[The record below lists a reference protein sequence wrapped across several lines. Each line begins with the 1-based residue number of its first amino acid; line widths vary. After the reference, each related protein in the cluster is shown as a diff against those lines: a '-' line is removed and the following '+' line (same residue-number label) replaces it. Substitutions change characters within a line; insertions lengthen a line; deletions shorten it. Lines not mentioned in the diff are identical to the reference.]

1 MKANKASAQGF
12 RILLLT
18 LKLLLLTWHRYDADG
33 LSFLSFLFPCF
44 WLCTVLFAPI
54 LAFFPFVLI
63 SHFFPF
69 SSSLNLFANNKR
81 DKKMVRVSFSLT
93 FPPSSSRCFGWYGF
107 VYVRI
112 RLREAFA
119 RVASLAKAEGSAR
132 IFLGRS
138 IWREKLLSVSVCLSK
153 CAGLA
158 GVNTKLERT
167 VRRCNQSKDEIFVSF
182 TSLFAWIAIIE
193 AFDAFAWIDLDA
205 LYARV
210 QRERWFWTSHRAFQR
225 RKISLREENNTN
237 DDKLFLSFFL

>member
-1 MKANKASAQGF
+1 M
-12 RILLLT
+12 T
-18 LKLLLLTWHRYDADG
+18 PTV
-33 LSFLSFLFPCF
+33 FLFFLFPFLLLAVCF
-44 WLCTVLFAPI
+44 FFLPI
-54 LAFFPFVLI
+54 LDFSHLSNFTLLPFF
-63 SHFFPF
+63 FFI
-69 SSSLNLFANNKR
+69 NLFANNKR

-132 IFLGRS
+132 FFLGRS

-167 VRRCNQSKDEIFVSF
+167 VRRCNQSTDEIFVSF

-193 AFDAFAWIDLDA
+193 AFDAFAWRDLDA

-225 RKISLREENNTN
+225 RKISLREEKNTN

>member
-1 MKANKASAQGF
+1 MTSIW
-12 RILLLT
+12 R
-18 LKLLLLTWHRYDADG
+18 RR
-33 LSFLSFLFPCF
+33 SFFSFFFLFCF
-44 WLCTVLFAPI
+44 WLCAYFLHQFWIFPI
-54 LAFFPFVLI
+54 CPI

-138 IWREKLLSVSVCLSK
+138 IWREKLLCLCLCVWANVRALPVSIPS
-153 CAGLA
+153 
-158 GVNTKLERT
+158 LERT

-193 AFDAFAWIDLDA
+193 AFDAFAWRDLDA

-210 QRERWFWTSHRAFQR
+210 QRERWFWMDRAFQSAKFLQR
-225 RKISLREENNTN
+225 RE
-237 DDKLFLSFFL
+237 

>member
-1 MKANKASAQGF
+1 MTSIW
-12 RILLLT
+12 R
-18 LKLLLLTWHRYDADG
+18 RR
-33 LSFLSFLFPCF
+33 SFFSFFFLFCF
-44 WLCTVLFAPI
+44 WLCAYFLHQFWIFPI
-54 LAFFPFVLI
+54 CPI

-138 IWREKLLSVSVCLSK
+138 IWREKLLSCVCVFEQMCGPCRCQYQARAHGAKVQSIHGRDFRIIHEFVRVN
-153 CAGLA
+153 CNHRGLWCLR
-158 GVNTKLERT
+158 LERPWRT
-167 VRRCNQSKDEIFVSF
+167 LR
-182 TSLFAWIAIIE
+182 
-193 AFDAFAWIDLDA
+193 
-205 LYARV
+205 AR
-210 QRERWFWTSHRAFQR
+210 SA
-225 RKISLREENNTN
+225 RKMVLNITQGFPKTQNFSTRGEEY
-237 DDKLFLSFFL
+237 

>member
-1 MKANKASAQGF
+1 MTSIW
-12 RILLLT
+12 R
-18 LKLLLLTWHRYDADG
+18 RR
-33 LSFLSFLFPCF
+33 SFFSFFFLFCF
-44 WLCTVLFAPI
+44 WLCAYFLHQFWIFPI
-54 LAFFPFVLI
+54 CPI

-167 VRRCNQSKDEIFVSF
+167 VRRCNKSTDEIFVSF

-193 AFDAFAWIDLDA
+193 AFDAFAWRDLDA
-205 LYARV
+205 LYERV

-225 RKISLREENNTN
+225 RKISLREEKNTN
-237 DDKLFLSFFL
+237 DDKLFLSFFLSLNDNAGVFPQHF

>member
-33 LSFLSFLFPCF
+33 LSFLSFSFSAFGCVLYFLHQF
-44 WLCTVLFAPI
+44 WHFHLLS
-54 LAFFPFVLI
+54 I

-69 SSSLNLFANNKR
+69 FSSLNLFANNKR

-112 RLREAFA
+112 RLREASA

-138 IWREKLLSVSVCLSK
+138 IWREKLLLCLCLWANVRALPVSIPSSSARCEGAINPRTRFSYHSRVCSREL
-153 CAGLA
+153 
-158 GVNTKLERT
+158 
-167 VRRCNQSKDEIFVSF
+167 QSSRPLMP
-182 TSLFAWIAIIE
+182 SLG
-193 AFDAFAWIDLDA
+193 
-205 LYARV
+205 
-210 QRERWFWTSHRAFQR
+210 
-225 RKISLREENNTN
+225 
-237 DDKLFLSFFL
+237 